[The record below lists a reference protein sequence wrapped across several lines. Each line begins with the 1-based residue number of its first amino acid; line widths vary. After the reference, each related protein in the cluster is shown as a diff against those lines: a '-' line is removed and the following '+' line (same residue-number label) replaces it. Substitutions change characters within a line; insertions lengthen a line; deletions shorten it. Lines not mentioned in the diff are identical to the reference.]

1 MSKFPHDFSVQS
13 VSARGVPILSCA
25 HPGCAVIW
33 WPDRRKPIS
42 LCPGA
47 MLLTI
52 SAHVLA
58 EVRARVDEL
67 DDQHGCEA
75 GAARAYERG
84 RFEVVTEQMWKA
96 LGLPTLAE
104 QEEAQAALKP
114 QPVGS
119 GS

>member
-13 VSARGVPILSCA
+13 VSAQGVPILNCA

-33 WPDRRKPIS
+33 WPERRQPTS
-42 LCPGA
+42 ACPGA

-67 DDQHGCEA
+67 DGQHGCEA

-104 QEEAQAALKP
+104 QEAAVAPTP